1 MRTATAPIKAI
12 SRETITTINLARR
25 LPRRRSSARRG
36 RLQSMA
42 FHRLCRSLLVKAGK
56 RCLERRLLKWLDIL
70 CGPRCI
76 LGAIFLEPDLL
87 HQHSPIAKEADFYP
101 PDIGL
106 IEVLRKPT
114 VVLRDPR
121 GICHDKLF
129 HLAIERDSLC

>member
-1 MRTATAPIKAI
+1 MTTVTDPIRAI

-25 LPRRRSSARRG
+25 LPRIRSSARRG
-36 RLQSMA
+36 RLHSMMC
-42 FHRLCRSLLVKAGK
+42 HRTCRRLLIKAGK
-56 RCLERRLLKWLDIL
+56 RSLVQRLLKWLAIR

-76 LGAIFLEPDLL
+76 LGTMFLEPDLL
-87 HQHSPIAKEADFYP
+87 HRHGPIAQEADVHP

-121 GICHDKLF
+121 G
-129 HLAIERDSLC
+129 